1 MNLMMKYMNWILE
14 MNKRQLVKELS
25 VLLFRLK
32 FVSDDAKYQSELT
45 GAYVKDAIAKLELAL
60 GHVDDER

>member
-1 MNLMMKYMNWILE
+1 MNWSLVI
-14 MNKRQLVKELS
+14 NKKQLVKELS
-25 VLLFRLK
+25 ALLFRLELS
-32 FVSDDAKYQSELT
+32 SDDATGQSELT

>member
-1 MNLMMKYMNWILE
+1 
-14 MNKRQLVKELS
+14 MNKQQLVKELS
-25 VLLFRLK
+25 ALLFRLELA
-32 FVSDDAKYQSELT
+32 SDDAKYQSELT

>member
-1 MNLMMKYMNWILE
+1 
-14 MNKRQLVKELS
+14 MNKQKLAKELS
-25 VLLFRLK
+25 QLLFRLELA
-32 FVSDDAKYQSELT
+32 SDDAKYQSELT

>member
-1 MNLMMKYMNWILE
+1 
-14 MNKRQLVKELS
+14 MNKKQLVKELS
-25 VLLFRLK
+25 ALLFRLELS
-32 FVSDDAKYQSELT
+32 SDDATGQSELT